1 MKTKSNFSLKRIVSL
16 ILAFAML
23 FTITVSLDFSVFAAS
38 CKHNP
43 SAGNSGKWFNSISEC
58 DDYWADVLEVWDEK
72 YESGEVTYVEWVEGH
87 PGGYS
92 AWTCYY
98 CQMWTVDFFI
108 VKKPA
113 IINGERKQLY
123 LSRLVLKETPEKD
136 IVCSVI

>member
-1 MKTKSNFSLKRIVSL
+1 MKTKSNFSLKRIVLL

-98 CQMWTVDFFI
+98 CQMWTVDFFY
-108 VKKPA
+108 
-113 IINGERKQLY
+113 R
-123 LSRLVLKETPEKD
+123 EKT
-136 IVCSVI
+136 CNHK

>member
-1 MKTKSNFSLKRIVSL
+1 MKTKSNFSLKRIVLL

-72 YESGEVTYVEWVEGH
+72 YESGEVTYVEWVEWH
-87 PGGYS
+87 PSGYS

-98 CQMWTVDFFI
+98 
-108 VKKPA
+108 
-113 IINGERKQLY
+113 
-123 LSRLVLKETPEKD
+123 
-136 IVCSVI
+136 